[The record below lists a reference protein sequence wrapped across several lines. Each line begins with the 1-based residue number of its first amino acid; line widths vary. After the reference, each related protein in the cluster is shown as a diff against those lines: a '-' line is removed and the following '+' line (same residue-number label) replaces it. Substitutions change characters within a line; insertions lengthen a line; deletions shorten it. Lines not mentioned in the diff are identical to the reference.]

1 MLPPDADRD
10 TRRID
15 TPRGHRTRDGSRWA
29 AATLA
34 AVLVGVGFLLWW
46 VTAGHPMPDS
56 GGSPAWVEPLV
67 TMIAY
72 GVTGALLIDR
82 RPDLPFGWLLA
93 GAAVLVVV
101 QVLVL
106 PPAYAA
112 VLDGDRGVP
121 ARWGLTAGTFAFAP
135 VAAQGLINIR
145 FPSGRP
151 AGRWS
156 AILEKVII
164 ACTALV
170 MLGGLLGGTTLRDV
184 GDGVTAL
191 SHPLTGGSAI
201 GRIAD
206 AATLLA
212 PVVVLLGLIA
222 GIGVVVRFARA
233 EGVARQQLKWRAVGV
248 VVALALFPLAVTEQL
263 PSLTN
268 SVDAVV
274 FVLTLALP
282 VLRYRLWSIDTILRR
297 SLVYGA
303 ITAALVVGFAV
314 LTGLAT
320 RVVSRQVAAPVA
332 AAAVALSF
340 VPLRDRTQHLVD
352 RLFYG
357 GRQDPYRT
365 LRDLGQRLNAVPGG
379 DALGSFGHA
388 VASALRLPYVAVERA
403 DGTPVASYGTPVEP
417 LERRPLLYE
426 DQIEGYLVAS
436 ARRGEEGF
444 DDRDRGLLSD
454 IAGQLGLALHTRTL
468 TAELLRSQ
476 QRLVAAR
483 EEERRRL
490 RRELHDGLGPVL
502 TAIGLT
508 LDAARARLDSDPPAA
523 DTHIAE
529 AREAAAQALAD
540 LRKVVHG
547 LRPPSLDD
555 LGLAGAL
562 RSQADRLTAGSPL
575 RVTIEAGE
583 LPDLPA
589 AVEVAAYRT
598 AVEAITNAV
607 RHSDGR
613 QCHVRLDASTR
624 ELVLRVGDDGTSA
637 GPWLPGVGVTAMRE
651 RAAELGGRCQA
662 GPGPTGGA
670 VTARFPLPETP

>member
-1 MLPPDADRD
+1 M
-10 TRRID
+10 
-15 TPRGHRTRDGSRWA
+15 HRTRDGSRWA
-29 AATLA
+29 AAMLA
-34 AVLVGVGFLLWW
+34 AVLVGVGYLLWW
-46 VTAGHPMPDS
+46 VTAGRPWPAS
-56 GGSPAWVEPLV
+56 GQFPPWVEPLA

-72 GVTGALLIDR
+72 GVAGALLIDR
-82 RPDLPFGWLLA
+82 RPDLPFGWLLS
-93 GAAVLVVV
+93 GAAMLVVV
-101 QVLVL
+101 QVLIL

-112 VLDGDRGVP
+112 VLEGDRSVWV
-121 ARWGLTAGTFAFAP
+121 RWGLTVGTFSFAP
-135 VAAQGLINIR
+135 IAAQGLINLR

-151 AGRWS
+151 AGRWG
-156 AILEKVII
+156 AILEKMII
-164 ACTALV
+164 TCIALV
-170 MLGGLLGGTTLRDV
+170 LVGGLLGSTTLRDMA
-184 GDGVTAL
+184 GGLSGL
-191 SHPLTGGSAI
+191 SHPLTGGTAV

-206 AATLLA
+206 ATTVVLA
-212 PVVVLLGLIA
+212 PVVVGLGLIA

-233 EGVARQQLKWRAVGV
+233 EGIARQQLKWRAVGV
-248 VVALALFPLAVTEQL
+248 IVALVLFPLAVTEQL
-263 PSLTN
+263 PSLLNT
-268 SVDAVV
+268 VDTVL
-274 FVLTLALP
+274 FVLTLVLP

-303 ITAALVVGFAV
+303 VTAVLVIGFAV
-314 LTGLAT
+314 VSGLAT
-320 RVVSRQVAAPVA
+320 QVVSRQVAAPIA
-332 AAAVALSF
+332 AVVVALSF

-388 VASALRLPYVAVERA
+388 VASALRLPYVAIQRG
-403 DGTPVASYGTPVEP
+403 DGTPVACYGTLVEP
-417 LERRPLLYE
+417 WERWPLAYQG
-426 DQIEGYLVAS
+426 QIEGYLVAS

-444 DDRDRGLLSD
+444 DDRDRNLLND

-468 TAELLRSQ
+468 TVELLRSQ

-508 LDAARARLDSDPPAA
+508 LDAARARLATDPPAA
-523 DTHIAE
+523 ERHIVA
-529 AREAAAQALAD
+529 AREAATQALAD

-547 LRPPSLDD
+547 LRPPTLDD

-562 RSQADRLTAGSPL
+562 RSQAERLTTGSPL
-575 RVTIEAGE
+575 QVTIEADE

-613 QCHVRLDASTR
+613 QCRVRLNASAR
-624 ELVLRVGDDGTSA
+624 ELVLQVGDDGASA

-651 RAAELGGRCQA
+651 RAAELGGSCQA
-662 GPGPTGGA
+662 GPSPDGGT
-670 VTARFPLPETP
+670 VTAWFPLPETP

>member
-1 MLPPDADRD
+1 M
-10 TRRID
+10 
-15 TPRGHRTRDGSRWA
+15 HRTSDGSRWA
-29 AATLA
+29 AATLT
-34 AVLVGVGFLLWW
+34 AVLVGVGYLLWW
-46 VTAGHPMPDS
+46 VTAGRPWPDS
-56 GGSPAWVEPLV
+56 GQFLAWVEPLT

-72 GVTGALLIDR
+72 GVAGALLIDR
-82 RPDLPFGWLLA
+82 RPDLPFGWLLS
-93 GAAVLVVV
+93 GATMLVVV
-101 QVLVL
+101 QVLIL

-112 VLDGDRGVP
+112 VLEGDRSVWV
-121 ARWGLTAGTFAFAP
+121 RWGLTVGTFSFAP
-135 VAAQGLINIR
+135 VAAQGLINLR

-151 AGRWS
+151 AGRWG

-164 ACTALV
+164 TGIALV
-170 MLGGLLGGTTLRDV
+170 MVGGLLGSTTLRDV
-184 GDGVTAL
+184 AGGVTGL
-191 SHPLTGGSAI
+191 SHPLTGGTAV

-206 AATLLA
+206 ATIVLA

-233 EGVARQQLKWRAVGV
+233 EGIARQQLKWRAVGV
-248 VVALALFPLAVTEQL
+248 LVALVLFPLAVTEQL
-263 PSLTN
+263 PSLSNT
-268 SVDAVV
+268 VDTVV
-274 FVLTLALP
+274 FVLTLVIP

-303 ITAALVVGFAV
+303 ITAALVIGFAV
-314 LTGLAT
+314 VSGLAT
-320 RVVSRQVAAPVA
+320 RVVSRQVAAPIA
-332 AAAVALSF
+332 AVVVALSF

-388 VASALRLPYVAVERA
+388 VASALRLPYVAIQRG
-403 DGTPVASYGTPVEP
+403 DGTPVACYGTRVEP
-417 LERRPLLYE
+417 LERWPLAYE
-426 DQIEGYLVAS
+426 GQIEGFLVAS

-444 DDRDRGLLSD
+444 DDRDRSLLCD
-454 IAGQLGLALHTRTL
+454 IAGQLGLALHTQTL
-468 TAELLRSQ
+468 TVELLRSQ

-508 LDAARARLDSDPPAA
+508 LDAARARLVADPLAA
-523 DTHIAE
+523 EHHIVA

-547 LRPPSLDD
+547 LRPPTLDD

-562 RSQADRLTAGSPL
+562 RSQAERLTAGSSL
-575 RVTIEAGE
+575 QVTIEAGE

-613 QCHVRLDASTR
+613 QCRVRLNASAR
-624 ELVLRVGDDGTSA
+624 KLVLQVGDDGTSA

-651 RAAELGGRCQA
+651 RAAELGGSCQA
-662 GPGPTGGA
+662 GPSPDGGA
-670 VTARFPLPETP
+670 VTAWFPLPETP

>member
-1 MLPPDADRD
+1 M
-10 TRRID
+10 
-15 TPRGHRTRDGSRWA
+15 HRTRDGSRWA
-29 AATLA
+29 AATLT
-34 AVLVGVGFLLWW
+34 AVLIGVGFLLWW
-46 VTAGHPMPDS
+46 VTAGRPLPDS
-56 GGSPAWVEPLV
+56 AGSPVRVEPLV

-72 GVTGALLIDR
+72 GVAGALLIDR

-101 QVLVL
+101 QVLIL

-112 VLDGDRGVP
+112 VLDGDRGAW

-135 VAAQGLINIR
+135 VAVQGLVNIR

-151 AGRWS
+151 AGRWG

-164 ACTALV
+164 TCTVLV
-170 MLGGLLGGTTLRDV
+170 MVGGLLGSTTLRDV
-184 GDGVTAL
+184 AGGATGL
-191 SHPLTGGSAI
+191 SHPLTGGTAV

-206 AATLLA
+206 AAIVLA
-212 PVVVLLGLIA
+212 PVVVVLGLIA

-233 EGVARQQLKWRAVGV
+233 EGIARQQLKWRAVGV
-248 VVALALFPLAVTEQL
+248 IVALVLFPPAVTGQL
-263 PSLTN
+263 PALSNT
-268 SVDAVV
+268 VDAVV
-274 FVLTLALP
+274 FVLTLVIP

-303 ITAALVVGFAV
+303 ITAALVIGFAV

-332 AAAVALSF
+332 AVVVALSF
-340 VPLRDRTQHLVD
+340 VQLRDRTQRLVD

-417 LERRPLLYE
+417 LERRPLTYE
-426 DQIEGYLVAS
+426 GRLEGFLVAS

-444 DDRDRGLLSD
+444 DDRDHSLLSD
-454 IAGQLGLALHTRTL
+454 IAGQLGPALHTRTL

-490 RRELHDGLGPVL
+490 RRELHDGLGPAL

-508 LDAARARLDSDPPAA
+508 LDAARARLETDPPAA
-523 DTHIAE
+523 DHHIVT

-547 LRPPSLDD
+547 LRPPALDD

-613 QCHVRLDASTR
+613 QCRVHLDASVR
-624 ELVLRVGDDGTSA
+624 ELVLRVDDDGTSA
-637 GPWLPGVGVTAMRE
+637 GPWPPGVGVTAMRE
-651 RAAELGGRCQA
+651 RAAELGGSCQA
-662 GPGPTGGA
+662 GPSPGGGA